1 MPAGHENQAPT
12 ALSSRFDSPQ
22 QQAYLSLW
30 RTYDRLRRLEDEF
43 FEQYDLTAQ
52 QYNLLRLLQA
62 QHPKQVGPA
71 TLGERL
77 ISRAPDV
84 TRMLDKLESRG
95 LIRRTRTASDRRAIL
110 VGLTDAGRRLLEDI
124 AEPLRACH
132 DRQLGHL
139 TLEELETLIAL
150 LHRARWPHEADGSP
164 WKSF

>member
-1 MPAGHENQAPT
+1 MPDSPDGHAPAT
-12 ALSSRFDSPQ
+12 SARRFDSPQ
-22 QQAYLSLW
+22 QEAYLSLW

-43 FEQYDLTAQ
+43 FQNYDLTAQ

-62 QHPKQVGPA
+62 QHPHRVGAA

-95 LIRRTRTASDRRAIL
+95 FIERTRTASDRRAVL
-110 VGLTDAGRRLLEDI
+110 VGITTLGLRLLEDM

-139 TLEELETLIAL
+139 TPAELQTLLAL
-150 LHRARWPHEADGSP
+150 LQRARFPHEPDRSP
-164 WKSF
+164 WKLA